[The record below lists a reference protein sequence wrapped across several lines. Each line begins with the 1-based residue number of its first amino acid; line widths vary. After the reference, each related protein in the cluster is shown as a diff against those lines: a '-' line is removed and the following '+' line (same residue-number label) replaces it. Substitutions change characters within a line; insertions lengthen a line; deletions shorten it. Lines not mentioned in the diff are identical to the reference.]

1 MKIESVEIH
10 NFRQFK
16 GETKLS
22 FSLQKKKN
30 VTVVTARM
38 EVKNFVTN
46 VFKWCFMVK
55 QILIPVPT
63 VF

>member
-22 FSLQKKKN
+22 FSLQKKKK
-30 VTVVTARM
+30 M
-38 EVKNFVTN
+38 
-46 VFKWCFMVK
+46 
-55 QILIPVPT
+55 
-63 VF
+63 